1 MMPKRSAAYEAA
13 YAECLG
19 QDKRKTKFCRRVA
32 RDADKLAKLELKGLK
47 GGLRALPAGSI
58 NVLGSATTKAHTR
71 DVIDEAKSSAHTF
84 VENLWRYG
92 PDDKWSQ
99 LRKELWLETAKRAA
113 RIEEA
118 RVVRESASGWSHG
131 DIESPALDGK
141 NLNLFRRTWREE
153 ADRLIKKVAQKAGAK

>member
-32 RDADKLAKLELKGLK
+32 RDADKLAKLEL
-47 GGLRALPAGSI
+47 